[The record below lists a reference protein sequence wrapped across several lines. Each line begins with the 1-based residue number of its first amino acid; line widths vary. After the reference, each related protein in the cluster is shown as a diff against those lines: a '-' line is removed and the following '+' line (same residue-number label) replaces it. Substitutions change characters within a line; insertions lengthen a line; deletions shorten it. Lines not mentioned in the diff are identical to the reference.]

1 MRAIHAVTASVM
13 IVACGGS
20 SARPAA
26 EPSTPTSTSTNA
38 ATDDPQDPQEPPP
51 VAASSDEP
59 VSWTLFQPMSID
71 RDGVV
76 TVGGRVWGTLSA
88 GALVGPDG
96 AAIAS
101 VDADG
106 YVTFEGRRRDMR
118 ISGLEVHEH
127 PMTDRDERS
136 LRIEGDELVLG
147 NDEERVHVEHLRP
160 ERIADV
166 LLVSTAAIVA
176 MAAAY
181 QH

>member
-26 EPSTPTSTSTNA
+26 EPSTPPSTSTNA
-38 ATDDPQDPQEPPP
+38 ASDDPQEPQ
-51 VAASSDEP
+51 E
-59 VSWTLFQPMSID
+59 TLFQPMSID

-101 VDADG
+101 VDAEG
-106 YVTFEGRRRDMR
+106 YVTFEGRRRDIR

-147 NDEERVHVEHLRP
+147 DDEERMRIEHLRP

>member
-1 MRAIHAVTASVM
+1 MRAIHAVAASVM
-13 IVACGGS
+13 MVACGGS

-26 EPSTPTSTSTNA
+26 EPSTPTSATANA
-38 ATDDPQDPQEPPP
+38 APDDPQEPPP
-51 VAASSDEP
+51 VAPSSDEP
-59 VSWTLFQPMSID
+59 VSWALFQPISID

-76 TVGGRVWGTLSA
+76 TMGERVWGTVSE
-88 GALVGPDG
+88 GTLVGRDG

-101 VDADG
+101 VGDDG
-106 YVTFEGRRRDMR
+106 YVTYEGRRSDIR

-127 PMTDRDERS
+127 AMTDRDERT

-147 NDEERVHVEHLRP
+147 DDEERVPIEHLRP

-166 LLVSTAAIVA
+166 LLVSTAVILG
-176 MAAAY
+176 MAAAF